1 MIEASNGSKSEKL
14 SVSAATSR
22 LISLILKMPPDEVQ
36 TILERVQTK
45 QIVKKRKAPRVEYFM
60 EVDFVVNERYYSSYI
75 NDISI
80 NGVFIETHDSF
91 EIEESITLSF
101 ALPNSQGHI
110 KATGTIVRTSPDG
123 IAVAFD
129 VSIRTLMEQQKVDP
143 DIFLK

>member
-1 MIEASNGSKSEKL
+1 MVQASNSSKSEKL

-22 LISLILKMPPDEVQ
+22 LISLILKMPSDEVQ
-36 TILERVQTK
+36 TILERIDTK
-45 QIVKKRKAPRVEYFM
+45 QIVKKRTAPRVEYFM

-91 EIEESITLSF
+91 ELEETITLSF

-110 KATGTIVRTSPDG
+110 KATGTIVRTTPEG
-123 IAVAFD
+123 IGVTFD
-129 VSIRTLMEQQKVDP
+129 VSIRTLLEQQKADP